1 MAKNLKPSVVK
12 TAATPADLPPNAAA
26 LEKIQAQF
34 TPDRWGKITRQ
45 AKNSCALDATG
56 LQALCTQ
63 MLATRAARHPD
74 NEAAALYAAC
84 NGLLIAIGSNP
95 NEHDC
100 QRFEKAMATGET
112 SPLPE
117 PPAAPVA
124 APETAVDPAAVPAHE
139 AAPATAA

>member
-1 MAKNLKPSVVK
+1 MARNPKSTIATTL
-12 TAATPADLPPNAAA
+12 AAPAELPPNTAA
-26 LEKIQAQF
+26 LEKIRAQF

-45 AKNSCALDATG
+45 AQNSCALDANG

-63 MLATRAARHPD
+63 MLATRAARHPG

-84 NGLLIAIGSNP
+84 NGLLIAIGSKL

-100 QRFEKAMATGET
+100 QRFEKAIATGET

-117 PPAAPVA
+117 PPAAA
-124 APETAVDPAAVPAHE
+124 AETSVEDAAVPAPE
-139 AAPATAA
+139 AAAVPAA